1 MLPSIAADQHR
12 CGRRTG
18 ADARAHTRPVRGLT
32 AGRSPGARSGPAV
45 HSVWSVPVRLATWN
59 VNSIRTR
66 VDRVT
71 AWLQRSDVDVLAL
84 QETKCRDDQFPESR
98 FTDLGYRV
106 AHVGHSQWNGVAVL
120 SRVGLDDVEVGFP
133 GMPTWSAK
141 EGVEPA
147 PEARA
152 LGATCGGVR
161 VWSLYVPNGR
171 TLTDPHYRYKLAWL
185 EALRTAAGGWLA
197 EDAGAQVALVGD
209 WNIAPQDD
217 DVWDVR
223 LFAQSTHVSE
233 PERAAFRA
241 IVDAGYADVV
251 RPHAPGPGVYTYWDY
266 TQLRFPRREGMR
278 IDFVL
283 GSPALAARVTNGLVD
298 REERK
303 GKGASDHAPVVVE
316 LAD

>member
-1 MLPSIAADQHR
+1 M
-12 CGRRTG
+12 
-18 ADARAHTRPVRGLT
+18 
-32 AGRSPGARSGPAV
+32 
-45 HSVWSVPVRLATWN
+45 RLATWN

-66 VDRVT
+66 VDRVA
-71 AWLQRSDVDVLAL
+71 AWLQRRDVDVLAL

-98 FTDLGYRV
+98 FTDLGYQV

-120 SRVGLDDVEVGFP
+120 SRVGLGDVQVGFP
-133 GMPTWSAK
+133 GQPGWG
-141 EGVEPA
+141 EEPVS
-147 PEARA
+147 EARA

-171 TLTDPHYRYKLAWL
+171 TLTDPHYGYKLRWL
-185 EALRTAAGGWLA
+185 EALRTTAAGWLA
-197 EDAGAQVALVGD
+197 EDADAPIALVGD
-209 WNIAPQDD
+209 WNIAPQDE
-217 DVWDVR
+217 DVWDMRV
-223 LFAQSTHVSE
+223 FATSTHVSE

-241 IVDAGYADVV
+241 VVDAGYADVV

-283 GSPALAARVTNGLVD
+283 GSPALAGRVTGALID

-316 LAD
+316 LTG

>member
-1 MLPSIAADQHR
+1 VS
-12 CGRRTG
+12 
-18 ADARAHTRPVRGLT
+18 
-32 AGRSPGARSGPAV
+32 
-45 HSVWSVPVRLATWN
+45 VRLATWN

-66 VDRVT
+66 AERVV

-84 QETKCRDDQFPESR
+84 QETKCRDDQFPEDR
-98 FTDLGYRV
+98 FREIGYQV

-120 SRVGLDDVEVGFP
+120 SRVGLDDVQIGFP
-133 GMPTWSAK
+133 GVPSWSSK
-141 EGVEPA
+141 EGVDPA

-171 TLTDPHYRYKLAWL
+171 TLTDPHLQYKLAWL
-185 EALRTAAGGWLA
+185 EALRVAAGGWL
-197 EDAGAQVALVGD
+197 GADEEAQLALVGD

-217 DVWDVR
+217 DVWDVS
-223 LFAQSTHVSE
+223 LFANSTHVSE
-233 PERAAFRA
+233 PERAAFRG
-241 IVDAGYADVV
+241 VVEAGFTDVV
-251 RPHAPGPGVYTYWDY
+251 RPYAPGPGVYTYWDY

-283 GSPALAARVTNGLVD
+283 GSPALQRRVTNALID
-298 REERK
+298 REARK

-316 LAD
+316 LAE

>member
-1 MLPSIAADQHR
+1 M
-12 CGRRTG
+12 
-18 ADARAHTRPVRGLT
+18 
-32 AGRSPGARSGPAV
+32 
-45 HSVWSVPVRLATWN
+45 RLATWN

-66 VDRVT
+66 ADRVV

-98 FTDLGYRV
+98 FADLGYAV
-106 AHVGHSQWNGVAVL
+106 AHVGHSQWNGVAIL
-120 SRVGLDDVEVGFP
+120 SRIGLDDVEVGFP
-133 GMPTWSAK
+133 GQPGWGSADR
-141 EGVEPA
+141 PD
-147 PEARA
+147 PDTEARA

-171 TLTDPHYRYKLAWL
+171 ALTDPHYEYKLRWL
-185 EALRTAAGGWLA
+185 AALRTTAAGWLTA
-197 EDAGAQVALVGD
+197 DPAAQVALVGD
-209 WNIAPQDD
+209 WNIAPQDE

-223 LFAQSTHVSE
+223 VFAASTHVSE

-283 GSPALAARVTNGLVD
+283 GSPALTARVGGARID

-316 LAD
+316 LTD